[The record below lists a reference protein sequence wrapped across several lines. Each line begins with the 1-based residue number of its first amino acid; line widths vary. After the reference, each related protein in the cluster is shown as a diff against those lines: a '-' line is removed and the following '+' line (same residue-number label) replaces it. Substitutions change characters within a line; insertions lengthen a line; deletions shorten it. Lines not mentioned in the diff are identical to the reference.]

1 MAEKTN
7 IYILRLEGG
16 KYYVGKSSNV
26 TERYMQHLSGKGSAW
41 TKKYK
46 PVQLLKTIT
55 NVSHFEEDRYVKEY
69 MSKFGIDNVRGGAYV
84 IDKLNE
90 QDIDTLNKEIR
101 AATDKCTNCGKAG
114 HWVKDCYAK
123 KNNTRNK
130 IEYDEDLDEKPVKK
144 NKNNINNKIEYDED
158 LHKKPLNKKVKS
170 VKQTDTC
177 YRCGRT
183 GHYSPDC
190 YARSHREGY
199 DLSDN
204 DDDEDDEDDED
215 DDDDDDDDY

>member
-1 MAEKTN
+1 MADKTN

-26 TERYMQHLSGKGSAW
+26 VERYQQHLSGKGSAW

-46 PVQLLKTIT
+46 PVQLLKTIS

-69 MSKFGIDNVRGGAYV
+69 MSKYGIDNVRGGAYV

-101 AATDKCTNCGKAG
+101 AATDKCTSCGKAG

-123 KNNTRNK
+123 KNNISNK
-130 IEYDEDLDEKPVKK
+130 IEYDEDLDE
-144 NKNNINNKIEYDED
+144 
-158 LHKKPLNKKVKS
+158 KPLNKKVKS

-177 YRCGRT
+177 YRCGRR

-190 YARSHREGY
+190 YAKSHKEGY
-199 DLSDN
+199 ELSEDDDDDD
-204 DDDEDDEDDED
+204 DDDEDEDDDDEDED
-215 DDDDDDDDY
+215 DDDDDDDDDDNEGDY